1 MKRIALLAAL
11 GTIALAGCATGG
23 DPAALAEREC
33 GNFARVEGAR
43 LIGVDGVDTVTEGD
57 ANFKVKMQVEDA
69 MSRRTRADCLYSSA
83 NKQARWAA
91 PLPTGFQRI

>member
-1 MKRIALLAAL
+1 MKQIALLAVL
-11 GTIALAGCATGG
+11 GTVTLAGCATSG
-23 DPAALAEREC
+23 DSAAVAEREC

-43 LIGVDGVDTVTEGD
+43 IVGVDGVDAVTEGD
-57 ANFKVKMQVEDA
+57 ANFKVKLQVEDA
-69 MSRRTRADCLYSSA
+69 MSRRTRADCLYTSA